1 MMGAALGVYMEFGPG
16 NTETQ
21 RYLGDEHDKVIT
33 DLSSAVARAADEAIG
48 VVRAHTPVRTG
59 KAKAS
64 WSLAPHGPLE
74 SSIVS
79 NDVVPKMKW
88 LEGRYRFLARGRQ
101 AADSA
106 LSAEYPEYQPPSLSL
121 DPLW

>member
-48 VVRAHTPVRTG
+48 GRSGAHAGADRKGQGELVARA
-59 KAKAS
+59 A
-64 WSLAPHGPLE
+64 W
-74 SSIVS
+74 
-79 NDVVPKMKW
+79 
-88 LEGRYRFLARGRQ
+88 
-101 AADSA
+101 AA
-106 LSAEYPEYQPPSLSL
+106 
-121 DPLW
+121 